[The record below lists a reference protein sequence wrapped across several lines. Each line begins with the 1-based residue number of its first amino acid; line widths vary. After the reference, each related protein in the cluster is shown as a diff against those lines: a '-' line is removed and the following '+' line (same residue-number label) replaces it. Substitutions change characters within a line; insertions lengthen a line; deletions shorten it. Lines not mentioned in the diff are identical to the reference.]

1 MFRLRGMS
9 RLRWA
14 LPSLLGLLLLP
25 ACKDTPDDSSSA
37 TPAAEAGEQQAQVE
51 EPPPEPEPEV
61 EAPPPDPWGPISDE
75 QRRAMMAGEEEE
87 RIKTEIHYV
96 KTNERRHDVWFPYLE
111 DKRGIYIGVAA
122 DQNYTLIALAKS
134 EFVFLM
140 DLDWRV
146 TELHRCYEVLIE
158 NSDTPEALVERFHK
172 DNEEASVEL
181 LTQAFSSQMS
191 EDELRKN
198 LMSWRGAR
206 ETVYRHLSKVIKRE
220 QDGAQTSWLSNPE
233 YYAHIKKLYESD
245 RVRMLVGDLTGPTT
259 LGGTIADAAK
269 NLGLPVQVL
278 YLSNAE
284 EYYDYTSQYR
294 KNIQNLPIA
303 QSSVVLR
310 TIYSKDWVHADSLWN
325 YQVQPL
331 ADYQQQLQEPMNGRR
346 NRMLKNV
353 EKAGLLERDAE
364 GVSGLSRIN
373 IGLLPKYGG
382 AAPEA
387 PAAEEAAAE

>member
-1 MFRLRGMS
+1 MS
-9 RLRWA
+9 RIRWA
-14 LPSLLGLLLLP
+14 LPLSLAVGLLP
-25 ACKDTPDDSSSA
+25 ACKDTPADSSSA
-37 TPAAEAGEQQAQVE
+37 TPAAEAGEQAQVE
-51 EPPPEPEPEV
+51 EPAPEAEPEPEV
-61 EAPPPDPWGPISDE
+61 EPEPEPEAAPPPDPYAPVTDE
-75 QRRAMMAGEEEE
+75 QRGIMMAGDEEE

-111 DKRGIYIGVAA
+111 DKRGIYVGVAA

-158 NSDTPEALVERFHK
+158 NSDTPEALVARFHK

-181 LTQAFSSQMS
+181 LTQAFSAQMS

-206 ETVYRHLSKVIKRE
+206 ETVYRHLEKVIKRE
-220 QDGAQTSWLSNPE
+220 RDGAQTSWLSNPE

-382 AAPEA
+382 AAEQA
-387 PAAEEAAAE
+387 PAE